1 MKEIRLPAW
10 REAIVNFMTMLS
22 ANLIYEALH
31 KLRELGQGV
40 SGMVFDS
47 VAIAGLFALGMYAF
61 KRGKETESS
70 PNATPSSACRLPHS
84 S

>member
-40 SGMVFDS
+40 FRDGFRLCCD
-47 VAIAGLFALGMYAF
+47 
-61 KRGKETESS
+61 
-70 PNATPSSACRLPHS
+70 CRAVRARDVCF
-84 S
+84 

>member
-10 REAIVNFMTMLS
+10 RDAIVNFMTMLG

-31 KLRELGQGV
+31 KLRELGQGA

-47 VAIAGLFALGMYAF
+47 LAIAGLFALAMYAF
-61 KRGKETESS
+61 KGSKETEGSD
-70 PNATPSSACRLPHS
+70 NA
-84 S
+84 

>member
-1 MKEIRLPAW
+1 MKEIKLPAW
-10 REAIVNFMTMLS
+10 REAILNFMTMLS

-47 VAIAGLFALGMYAF
+47 VAIAGLFALAMYAF
-61 KRGKETESS
+61 RGGKGNERSNNT
-70 PNATPSSACRLPHS
+70 
-84 S
+84 

>member
-10 REAIVNFMTMLS
+10 RDAIVNFMTMLG
-22 ANLIYEALH
+22 ANLIYEAVH

-47 VAIAGLFALGMYAF
+47 VAIAALFALAMYAF
-61 KRGKETESS
+61 KGGKEMESS
-70 PNATPSSACRLPHS
+70 HNV
-84 S
+84 

>member
-1 MKEIRLPAW
+1 MIGLSVR
-10 REAIVNFMTMLS
+10 REAILNFMTMLG

-47 VAIAGLFALGMYAF
+47 LAIAGLFALGMYAL
-61 KRGKETESS
+61 KRGKETEGS
-70 PNATPSSACRLPHS
+70 PNA
-84 S
+84 